1 MAFGSKK
8 LWFKLPSVR
17 GTYDYPLCKRSLA
30 VGITASFACF
40 SSPVLADQLSV
51 CVVCNDPGKVY
62 QCTFSTIDVVNVAP
76 NVRGFHFACIQE
88 IAQYG
93 EHSQCAA
100 RRNDTI
106 ACKGEPYTLKSAQDL
121 YKPEPEGEALVEGEP
136 ETSPPVQHKK
146 QPTLV
151 DSTSKTY
158 KKAIDSVEQGYES
171 TKNTVK
177 KGYKSTTKT
186 VKSVGDKINDAAK
199 TTYDCVM
206 SLFSDCSD

>member
-8 LWFKLPSVR
+8 LWFERSFFTIKLYQPHIR
-17 GTYDYPLCKRSLA
+17 RFLG
-30 VGITASFACF
+30 VGIVASFACF

-62 QCTFSTIDVVNVAP
+62 QCTFNTVDVANVSP
-76 NVRGFHFACIQE
+76 NIRGFHFACIKE
-88 IAQYG
+88 LAQYG

-106 ACKGEPYTLKSAQDL
+106 ACNGEPYTLKSAQGL
-121 YKPEPEGEALVEGEP
+121 YKPETEGEALIEGEP

-206 SLFSDCSD
+206 SLFSDCSN

>member
-1 MAFGSKK
+1 MTFGSKT
-8 LWFKLPSVR
+8 LWFEMPVFTGILYQPR
-17 GTYDYPLCKRSLA
+17 LKRFLGA
-30 VGITASFACF
+30 GIVAGIACF
-40 SSPVLADQLSV
+40 SHPVLADQLSV

-62 QCTFSTIDVVNVAP
+62 QCTFNTVDVGNVSP
-76 NVRGFHFACIQE
+76 NIRGFHFACIKE
-88 IAQYG
+88 LAQYG

-106 ACKGEPYTLKSAQDL
+106 ACSGEPYTLKNAQSL
-121 YKPEPEGEALVEGEP
+121 YKPELEAEALAEGEQEI
-136 ETSPPVQHKK
+136 SPPSQQKK

-158 KKAIDSVEQGYES
+158 KKAVDSVEQGYES
-171 TKNTVK
+171 TKETVK

-206 SLFSDCSD
+206 SLFSDCSN

>member
-1 MAFGSKK
+1 MAIGSKK
-8 LWFKLPSVR
+8 LWFVMPFFK
-17 GTYDYPLCKRSLA
+17 GTLYQSRIMRFLG
-30 VGITASFACF
+30 VGIIAGFACF

-62 QCTFSTIDVVNVAP
+62 QCTFDTVDVANASP
-76 NVRGFHFACIQE
+76 NIRGFHFACIKE
-88 IAQYG
+88 LAQYG

-106 ACKGEPYTLKSAQDL
+106 ACNGEPYSLKNAQSL
-121 YKPEPEGEALVEGEP
+121 YKPEQNDEP
-136 ETSPPVQHKK
+136 LAESAPDSPTPTKSKK

-158 KKAIDSVEQGYES
+158 KKAIDSVGQGYEN
-171 TKNTVK
+171 TKKTVK

-206 SLFSDCSD
+206 SLFSDCSN